1 MYHYNSWKL
10 KENDKLLDVEIG
22 KNIELTDE
30 LEKIRQRLQN
40 KLTLNFGEWFLHE
53 NEGLNWLNT
62 NGNLGQIG
70 TTLSRFNLEYQIKE
84 TITKDE
90 DVEKILEF
98 ENVFENKT
106 GNYKFNMK
114 ILTKKGEILIL

>member
-53 NEGLNWLNT
+53 NGGLNWLNT

-106 GNYKFNMK
+106 GNYKFNIK

>member
-106 GNYKFNMK
+106 GNYKFNIK